1 VVDIFQEHVTNNPSA
16 IAARWNNEEW
26 SYEALNVEAN
36 RIAHLLRS
44 EEYGV
49 TKGQRVAFFME
60 QSVYPVIAALAIVK
74 AGGTYVPLDT
84 SFPDH
89 HIAYVLRDADVKVLI
104 HDDATCE
111 RVVACANDFNGKK
124 LDFDMD
130 LQAIALQSDL
140 DLDDVELCGDSS
152 FQIIYTSGSTGKPK
166 GIRTLHRGFIRLS
179 VNSNWINI
187 TPQTR
192 FANMANYAFDASSFE
207 IWSTLLN
214 GGTIVVLPRSF
225 ALNPKAL
232 KGFIVNQKITMMFI
246 TTQLFHFVARE
257 LPRHLFYSRSSCCG
271 R

>member
-166 GIRTLHRGFIRLS
+166 GIRTPDTGDSSVCLSIAIGSTSLHKRGLPIWPTMRS
-179 VNSNWINI
+179 
-187 TPQTR
+187 TP
-192 FANMANYAFDASSFE
+192 
-207 IWSTLLN
+207 
-214 GGTIVVLPRSF
+214 V
-225 ALNPKAL
+225 AL
-232 KGFIVNQKITMMFI
+232 KFGP
-246 TTQLFHFVARE
+246 L
-257 LPRHLFYSRSSCCG
+257 C
-271 R
+271 